1 MKFKNKIN
9 EKKDEKIDLYDESET
24 EGKKD
29 EV

>member
-24 EGKKD
+24 EDKKD